1 MTSPTGN
8 SSISFPSQADL
19 FYYCTTSSTSQE
31 NLDIHYAPPSRSS
44 LKIGVIILG
53 QVQLLDLAALDLL
66 AMISKSRI
74 SKCNPTAA
82 ALDQAVDEIDI
93 RYVSMTGEGSFP
105 VTAGSR
111 MPVTNSFI
119 NAPQFDILLIPGTSI
134 LTNLPPPASSFLTS
148 QCLNT
153 NLLAIMTIS
162 SGIAHLVQAGS
173 LHGTRVAAPRSLLP
187 CLQHRFPETEWQY
200 APWARHGKVWSCNSP
215 VSGLDMVV
223 EWMREYFW
231 DRQEALACVV
241 GVAGVGSLYEYS
253 HCDY

>member
-31 NLDIHYAPPSRSS
+31 NLDLQYAAPSRSS
-44 LKIGVIILG
+44 IKVGVIIVG

-74 SKCNPTAA
+74 SKFNPTAA

-111 MPVTNSFI
+111 MPVTNSFT
-119 NAPQFDILLIPGTSI
+119 NAPQFDILLIPGTPN
-134 LTNLPPPASSFLTS
+134 LTSLPPQASSFLTS

-173 LHGTRVAAPRSLLP
+173 LRGTRVAAPRSLLP
-187 CLQHRFPETEWQY
+187 YLQHRFPETEWQY
-200 APWARHGKVWSCNSP
+200 APWTRHGKVWSCNSP
-215 VSGLDMVV
+215 VSGLDMMV
-223 EWMREYFW
+223 EFMRECFW